1 MLQPLD
7 VSINKPM
14 EAYFRMAWAQYML
27 QHQSNQQIKKPT
39 KQHIVDWIEQAN
51 SMPSPNSCNS
61 CIVKEA
67 FLVTG
72 LSNILGGH
80 EDNLIRDNT
89 AHKEI
94 DEILVTF
101 LERVGFSQENIILI
115 LFLAVSNFEVE
126 QLQNQV

>member
-7 VSINKPM
+7 VSINKPT

-51 SMPSPNSCNS
+51 SMPSPNSC
-61 CIVKEA
+61 IVKEA
-67 FLVTG
+67 FLVAG
-72 LSNILGGH
+72 LSNILGGD
-80 EDNLIRDNT
+80 EDSIIRDNT
-89 AHKEI
+89 VHKEI
-94 DEILVTF
+94 YELLVTF
-101 LERVGFSQENIILI
+101 LERVGFSQKNIVLI

-126 QLQNQV
+126 QLLNQV